1 MPSYSPFKG
10 CSFHVS
16 SSKKPA
22 LTTHALRSRHSPTF
36 PCRPHP
42 SASSLAVCVLASP
55 TGPGWALSYPSH
67 VLASNTGRARPRP
80 ADLTWHGLA
89 GHCLHAQPYH
99 RLWEQVGTDPPA
111 GGSEEPE
118 SQAGRLSIS
127 SQPPAKGPEREDII
141 NPVPTLPLPAAGT
154 ESSSAPSPGPN
165 ITDSTDSGVRHGH
178 GPRTGRHARSPTG
191 RGRGKDCSGC
201 AHC

>member
-1 MPSYSPFKG
+1 MLIQRLLLQEACPDHPR
-10 CSFHVS
+10 
-16 SSKKPA
+16 PQEQA
-22 LTTHALRSRHSPTF
+22 LTPPPSPAGSIPPRRHWLCACWLPPQVLSR
-36 PCRPHP
+36 
-42 SASSLAVCVLASP
+42 
-55 TGPGWALSYPSH
+55 PGQALSYPSH

-80 ADLTWHGLA
+80 ADRTRHGLA
-89 GHCLHAQPYH
+89 GHHLHAQPYH

-165 ITDSTDSGVRHGH
+165 VAASTASGVRHGH